1 MSEPDAG
8 NGDGAGRPTTEQD
21 SSLSARLRAL
31 GDRLNVRRVEMT
43 PVEPSR
49 TGARGES
56 QGMKI
61 AAEFVAG
68 ILVGGAIGW
77 FLDNWLGTS
86 PWGLIVFVLLGFAA
100 GVLNALRTAGLATES
115 PARLRREGK
124 DGTGDDGGGS
134 SAAG

>member
-8 NGDGAGRPTTEQD
+8 NGDGAGRPTTGHD
-21 SSLSARLRAL
+21 STLSARLRTL
-31 GDRLNVRRVEMT
+31 GDRLAVRREEMT

-49 TGARGES
+49 ADARGET
-56 QGMKI
+56 QGAKI

-77 FLDNWLGTS
+77 GLDSWLGTS
-86 PWGLIVFVLLGFAA
+86 PWGLIVFVMLGFAA

-115 PARLRREGK
+115 PARRARDGK
-124 DGTGDDGGGS
+124 DGNGDDGGGS
-134 SAAG
+134 SATD